1 MQDLFLATNP
11 VLLGLIGINTVA
23 LLSLFGSVVSQRG
36 TLNRLEQALSNAQPA
51 LPEGGVAGFL
61 NPVIEEEAPVGSV
74 ELELV
79 EVIQSDETKPDVVV
93 FS

>member
-51 LPEGGVAGFL
+51 LPEGGGAGFL
-61 NPVIEEEAPVGSV
+61 SPVIEEEAPVGSD
-74 ELELV
+74 ELDLV
-79 EVIQSDETKPDVVV
+79 EVIQSGEAKPEVVV